1 MYDESVNGWQHERCQ
16 PFFFS
21 SRRQAP
27 IQGFRSGRGA
37 EEVSYGICAAC
48 PRGFC
53 NSFRDGKELGET
65 SVRSGGCEPALSAEA
80 SNPRAS
86 PMRGGETTVAASR
99 P

>member
-1 MYDESVNGWQHERCQ
+1 MYDESVNGWQHDRCQ
-16 PFFFS
+16 PVFID
-21 SRRQAP
+21 SRPRPGPGLPPRARP
-27 IQGFRSGRGA
+27 

-48 PRGFC
+48 TRGFC

-80 SNPRAS
+80 SNSKAS